1 MILQFGEGEEEEEEE
16 RGEGGMEGGRQGGRG
31 GGERGD
37 NTLSFLNRLVT
48 SEKGFFFNFMMTSA
62 GSHNKFL
69 FTLRDSC

>member
-48 SEKGFFFNFMMTSA
+48 SEKGFFLTS
-62 GSHNKFL
+62 
-69 FTLRDSC
+69 